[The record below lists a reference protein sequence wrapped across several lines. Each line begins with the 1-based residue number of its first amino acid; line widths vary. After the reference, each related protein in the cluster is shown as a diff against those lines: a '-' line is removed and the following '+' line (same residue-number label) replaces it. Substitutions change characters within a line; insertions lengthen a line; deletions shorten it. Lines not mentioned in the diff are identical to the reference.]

1 MPKLGSA
8 LMPTLLVVHH
18 TPSPALQ
25 AMFESAVS
33 GARTDEIEG
42 VDVVV
47 RPALIAAEVDVLQAD
62 GYLLGTPANIG
73 YMSGALKHFFD
84 GIYYPCL
91 EATRRRPYAL
101 YVHGA
106 SDTGGAV
113 RAVESIAT
121 GLQWRKIQPPVC
133 VTGSPSKTDLE
144 ACWELGAVLAA
155 EVAGQAV

>member
-1 MPKLGSA
+1 MPR
-8 LMPTLLVVHH
+8 LLVVHH

-25 AMFESAVS
+25 AMFEAAVR

-42 VDVVV
+42 VEVVI
-47 RPALIAAEVDVLQAD
+47 RPALTAAAADVLVAD

-101 YVHGA
+101 YVHGNL
-106 SDTGGAV
+106 DTVGAV
-113 RAVESIAT
+113 RAVESVTT
-121 GLQWRKIQPPVC
+121 GLQWRAVRPPAV
-133 VTGSPSKTDLE
+133 VTGPPGKPDLE
-144 ACWELGAVLAA
+144 ACWELGALLAA
-155 EVAGQAV
+155 AISPSG